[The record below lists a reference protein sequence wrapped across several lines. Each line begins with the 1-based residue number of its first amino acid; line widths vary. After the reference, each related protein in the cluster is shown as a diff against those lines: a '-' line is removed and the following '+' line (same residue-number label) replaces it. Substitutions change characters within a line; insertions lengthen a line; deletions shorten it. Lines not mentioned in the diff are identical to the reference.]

1 MKQYSLTAQ
10 IGRRPPRTCAILPAP
25 TFEDAQRI
33 AQGIIDSGRLSFVE
47 YGSKYEV
54 RPATRR
60 ETSLMQSFLSSKA
73 RVRTDI
79 HVGADFDG
87 LLARRQDLIT
97 SFFLSLYLD
106 PDGSK
111 GTRDEAP
118 IKRPESAPAPSGS
131 GGVEQEVSLADKEGF
146 EDEVQDAPKEEAVQ
160 ETGATETEVQ
170 EDAAIDSSS
179 QEDALAAILN
189 SGEANDSGEDAS
201 VDLGDDFY

>member
-10 IGRRPPRTCAILPAP
+10 IGRGPPRTCAILPAA
-25 TFEDAQRI
+25 TYEDARRS
-33 AQGIIDSGRLSFVE
+33 AQSLIESGRLSFVE

-60 ETSLMQSFLSSKA
+60 ETSLMQSFMASKSRA
-73 RVRTDI
+73 RTDL

-97 SFFLSLYLD
+97 SFFLSLYID
-106 PDGSK
+106 PDGSR
-111 GTRDEAP
+111 GTRSEPPAS
-118 IKRPESAPAPSGS
+118 RPSTPAGTTGS
-131 GGVEQEVSLADKEGF
+131 GGVETDPTEASTQEAEEVEAEAPESPQEQEAEG
-146 EDEVQDAPKEEAVQ
+146 
-160 ETGATETEVQ
+160 
-170 EDAAIDSSS
+170 AIDSSS

-189 SGEANDSGEDAS
+189 SGEANDPGEDTS

>member
-1 MKQYSLTAQ
+1 MKQYSLTAHVGKQ
-10 IGRRPPRTCAILPAP
+10 APRTCAILPAA
-25 TFEDAQRI
+25 TYEDARRS
-33 AQGIIDSGRLSFVE
+33 AQTLIESGRLSFVD

-60 ETSLMQSFLSSKA
+60 ETSLMQSFMASKA

-79 HVGADFDG
+79 HAGADFDG

-111 GTRDEAP
+111 GTRGEAP
-118 IKRPESAPAPSGS
+118 APRPATVPAPSGS
-131 GGVEQEVSLADKEGF
+131 GG
-146 EDEVQDAPKEEAVQ
+146 
-160 ETGATETEVQ
+160 TETEVSQAAAEGIQ
-170 EDAAIDSSS
+170 EAVESAASEPETDEGVVEEAAIDSSS

-189 SGEANDSGEDAS
+189 SGEANDQGDDTA
-201 VDLGDDFY
+201 VDLGDDLY